1 MPITRRLIGLNIV
14 LVSGNINTSLFSQYW
29 FIKHGIVQENEFM
42 SDSMFIAGLTN
53 VSTNDCQIT
62 ILPDKI
68 QLALK
73 TDNMEVAKRCV
84 DEKFIKMVNEMDNV
98 SINAIG
104 LNYLWRIDD
113 SERSTQQIGR
123 ELFCNDNE
131 LGNYFSDGNARYG
144 AYYSKAYDDVTR
156 LKLDIK
162 PIMSKQ
168 YGEQTEY
175 LLASFNYHSDVALD
189 QMKNHL
195 RVQLS
200 KWSELL
206 SNSNEVVCLL
216 K

>member
-29 FIKHGIVQENEFM
+29 FIKHGIVQENEFLP
-42 SDSMFIAGLTN
+42 DSMFIPGLTN

-62 ILPDKI
+62 IMPDKI

-73 TDNMEVAKRCV
+73 TDNMEIGKRCV
-84 DEKFIKMVNEMDNV
+84 HEKFIKMVNVMDSV

-113 SERSTQQIGR
+113 SERSTQQIGK
-123 ELFCNDNE
+123 ELFCKDNE
-131 LGNYFSDGNARYG
+131 IGTYFSVDNARYG
-144 AYYSKAYDDVTR
+144 AYYSKAYDEVTR

-162 PIMSKQ
+162 PIMSKENGDQ
-168 YGEQTEY
+168 IEY
-175 LLASFNYHSDVALD
+175 LLASFNYHSDVVLD
-189 QMKNHL
+189 KMKDHL
-195 RVQLS
+195 GVQLS
-200 KWSELL
+200 KWSDLL
-206 SNSNEVVCLL
+206 SNSSEVVCLL